1 MDIKKPSNAVRM
13 TALLNLIAALVNL
26 VAQLIKR

>member
-26 VAQLIKR
+26 VAQVIKR

>member
-13 TALLNLIAALVNL
+13 TAILNLIASLVNL